1 MPEAGLILIFIQLFI
16 TVFCVSTMFYLI
28 RLDRTRTSKMLFLNT
43 TLIFFMN
50 LGYLLELISK
60 ELSELMIGIKIE
72 YVGTS
77 FVFAIGMIFV
87 LNYSGIRL
95 SIPVTAV
102 IISWHIFVLVLVWT
116 YGYHDLF
123 YSNA

>member
-1 MPEAGLILIFIQLFI
+1 MPKAGLILIFIQLFI

-102 IISWHIFVLVLVWT
+102 IISWHIFII
-116 YGYHDLF
+116 F
-123 YSNA
+123 FR